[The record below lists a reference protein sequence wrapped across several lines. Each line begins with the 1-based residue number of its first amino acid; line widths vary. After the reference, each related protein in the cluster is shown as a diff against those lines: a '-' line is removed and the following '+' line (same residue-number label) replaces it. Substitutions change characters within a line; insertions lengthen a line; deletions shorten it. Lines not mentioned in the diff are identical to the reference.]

1 MLQKK
6 PTKILKNG
14 ILRKPEFLLFLI
26 VLFGLIFRVLFFSGI
41 GTSDDLS
48 YSRYSYDILD
58 IGIDPDSV
66 LSLSSRVG
74 ILYVTAFSY
83 ELFGVNDFSSVIFIL
98 LTSIGNI
105 ILAYFFG
112 RLLGNEK
119 VGLMA
124 AFLLSIFP
132 LEVIYSTKLLTDMPS
147 AFFMALGVY
156 LFLYSEKKNKLKINY
171 FLSGIFI
178 GIGYII
184 RESVILIVL
193 FFLLYVIY
201 KRGIKKEYFLVAI
214 GFIIMFIVELISLY
228 ILTGNPFFKFT
239 VIPDYL
245 LESYILYD
253 YFGRLNFP
261 QGLFHYP
268 YIILTNSLVSSFYIF
283 IFVSILYL
291 IKVKKKETYLMLLWF
306 IPLLLYLSFGSA
318 SFTQYLPFVAKARYL
333 TIITIP
339 GVLLLAFFLVEK
351 NHFIKRAVMPLALAI
366 LLLTSV
372 VSVYLDGSRNLLSN
386 LRDSYPTLSELGKT
400 IYIDSR
406 SVRAL
411 NYISGYENKLDLRE
425 YPDGLAN
432 VEDAY
437 VVINKDMIRRL
448 KEANKK
454 RIFPKEIDNPPENWL
469 LVNKIGKEDIN
480 KIIIYYAP

>member
-1 MLQKK
+1 
-6 PTKILKNG
+6 
-14 ILRKPEFLLFLI
+14 
-26 VLFGLIFRVLFFSGI
+26 
-41 GTSDDLS
+41 
-48 YSRYSYDILD
+48 
-58 IGIDPDSV
+58 
-66 LSLSSRVG
+66 
-74 ILYVTAFSY
+74 
-83 ELFGVNDFSSVIFIL
+83 
-98 LTSIGNI
+98 
-105 ILAYFFG
+105 
-112 RLLGNEK
+112 
-119 VGLMA
+119 MA

-268 YIILTNSLVSSFYIF
+268 YIILTNILISSFYIL

-306 IPLLLYLSFGSA
+306 IPLLLYLSFGST

-339 GVLLLAFFLVEK
+339 GMLLLAFFLMEK
-351 NHFIKRAVMPLALAI
+351 SHFIKRAVMPPALAI
-366 LLLTSV
+366 LLLTSA
-372 VSVYLDGSRNLLSN
+372 VSVYWDDSGDLLSD
-386 LRDSYPTLSELGKT
+386 LRDSYPTLSQFGKT

-406 SVRAL
+406 SIRAL

-425 YPDGLAN
+425 YPDDFAS

-437 VVINKDMIRRL
+437 IVINKEMIRRL
-448 KEANKK
+448 KEANKN
-454 RIFPKEIDNPPENWL
+454 RIFPKETDNPPENWL
-469 LVNKIGKEDIN
+469 LVKGVRKGGIN
-480 KIIIYYAP
+480 KIIIYYAA